1 MGFRVT
7 MRTSPSFGRLLP
19 FPMKEPDRPPLSD
32 ETRASIENAW
42 ANRFPRWR
50 AYALSL
56 TGNQTDAEEIVQE
69 AISRTMNAAP
79 ALATE
84 QDAYHYVLSAI
95 RSSAYQ
101 LFSRRS
107 RKRELTE
114 REQPVDVASDPLR
127 RVLDSE
133 AAQQRRQLRAAALRI
148 VRDLDPLQRETIELL
163 VLRDPP
169 LKLRE
174 VAAIQDAPISTVYSR
189 LQAALRAIGRELGGR

>member
-1 MGFRVT
+1 
-7 MRTSPSFGRLLP
+7 
-19 FPMKEPDRPPLSD
+19 MKEPDRPPLSD